1 MDLMDAIYSRRSV
14 RSYTDQPV
22 EKPMVESLLQAAVQ
36 APSALNQQPW
46 AFAVI
51 QDRKLLAQYSTRVKA
66 HVLKTLKPQS
76 TIHSHREELANPE
89 YNVFYGVDTL
99 IIVCAKPE
107 GVHAEEDCSLAAQN
121 LMLAA
126 AHATGLGTCPI
137 GFAQPWLNLART
149 KRTLAIP
156 LNYMVVFPVIVGYP
170 KGDQPPVARRAP
182 KIVVWK

>member
-1 MDLMDAIYSRRSV
+1 MDLMEAIYLRRSV
-14 RSYTDQPV
+14 RSYTDQQV
-22 EKPMVESLLQAAVQ
+22 EKPMVEALIQAAVQ

-51 QDRKLLAQYSTRVKA
+51 QDRKLLAQYSNRVKA
-66 HVLKTLKPQS
+66 HVLKSMKPES
-76 TIHSHREELANPE
+76 PLYSHREALASPD
-89 YNVFYGVDTL
+89 YNVFYGAGTL

-126 AHATGLGTCPI
+126 HATGLGTCPI

-149 KRTLAIP
+149 KRTLTIP
-156 LNYMVVFPVIVGYP
+156 LNYTVVFPVIVGYP
-170 KGDQPPVARRAP
+170 NGETPPVARREP
-182 KIVVWK
+182 EIVAWR

>member
-14 RSYTDQPV
+14 RFYTDQPV
-22 EKPMVESLLQAAVQ
+22 EKPVVEALLQAAVQ

-51 QDRKLLAQYSTRVKA
+51 QDRKLLAQYSNRVKA
-66 HVLKTLKPQS
+66 HVLKTLKQQS
-76 TIHSHREELANPE
+76 PLYNHREELANPE
-89 YNVFYGVDTL
+89 YNVFYGAGTL

-126 AHATGLGTCPI
+126 HATGLGTCPI
-137 GFAQPWLNLART
+137 GFAQPWLNLGRT
-149 KRTLAIP
+149 TRTLVIP

-170 KGDQPPVARRAP
+170 KGDQPPVARRVP
-182 KIVVWK
+182 EIVVWK

>member
-14 RSYTDQPV
+14 RSYTDQQV
-22 EKPMVESLLQAAVQ
+22 EKPVVESLIQAAVQ

-46 AFAVI
+46 AFAVV
-51 QDRKLLAQYSTRVKA
+51 QDGKLLAQYSNRVKA

-76 TIHSHREELANPE
+76 PLYNHREELANPE
-89 YNVFYGVDTL
+89 YNVFYNAGTL

-126 AHATGLGTCPI
+126 HAMGLGTCPI
-137 GFAQPWLNLART
+137 GFARPWLNLART
-149 KRTLAIP
+149 KRALAIP
-156 LNYMVVFPVIVGYP
+156 QDYTVVFPVIVGYP
-170 KGDQPPVARRAP
+170 MGDRPPVARREP
-182 KIVVWK
+182 EIVSWR

>member
-1 MDLMDAIYSRRSV
+1 MDLMEAIYSRRSV
-14 RSYTDQPV
+14 RSYTDKQV
-22 EKPMVESLLQAAVQ
+22 EKPIVETLLQAAIQ

-51 QDRKLLAQYSTRVKA
+51 QDRKLLTQYSTRVKA

-76 TIHSHREELANPE
+76 PLYSHREALANPE
-89 YNVFYGVDTL
+89 YNVFYGAGTL

-121 LMLAA
+121 LMLT
-126 AHATGLGTCPI
+126 AHAMGLGTCPI

-149 KRTLAIP
+149 KRTLGIP
-156 LNYMVVFPVIVGYP
+156 PNYTVAFPVIAGYP
-170 KGDQPPVARRAP
+170 SGDQPPVARREP
-182 KIVVWK
+182 EIVVWR

>member
-14 RSYTDQPV
+14 RAYTDQQV
-22 EKPMVESLLQAAVQ
+22 EKPIVETLIQAAIQ

-46 AFAVI
+46 AFAII
-51 QDRKLLAQYSTRVKA
+51 QDGKLLAQYSNRVKA

-76 TIHSHREELANPE
+76 PLSSHREALADPA
-89 YNVFYGVDTL
+89 YNVFYGAGTL

-107 GVHAEEDCSLAAQN
+107 GVHGAEDCSLAAQN

-126 AHATGLGTCPI
+126 HAMGLGTCPI

-156 LNYMVVFPVIVGYP
+156 PNYTVVFPVIVGYP
-170 KGDQPPVARRAP
+170 KGDTPPVARRAP
-182 KIVVWK
+182 EIVLWR

>member
-1 MDLMDAIYSRRSV
+1 MDLMEAIYSRRSV
-14 RSYTDQPV
+14 RSYTDQQV
-22 EKPMVESLLQAAVQ
+22 EKPMVEALIQAAVQ

-51 QDRKLLAQYSTRVKA
+51 QDRNLLAQYSSRVKA
-66 HVLKTLKPQS
+66 HVLKTLEPQS
-76 TIHSHREELANPE
+76 PLYSHREALANPD
-89 YNVFYGVDTL
+89 YNVFYGAGTL

-121 LMLAA
+121 LMLA

-156 LNYMVVFPVIVGYP
+156 PNYAVVFPVIVGYP
-170 KGDQPPVARRAP
+170 KGAQPAVARREP
-182 KIVVWK
+182 EIVVWR

>member
-1 MDLMDAIYSRRSV
+1 MGNDLFQARGLRSLVGSSRRSCAADRGAKARREV
-14 RSYTDQPV
+14 AVWISWMRSTAVGLSVPDQPV

-76 TIHSHREELANPE
+76 TLYSHREELANLE

-107 GVHAEEDCSLAAQN
+107 GCTQRR
-121 LMLAA
+121 
-126 AHATGLGTCPI
+126 I
-137 GFAQPWLNLART
+137 AR
-149 KRTLAIP
+149 LP
-156 LNYMVVFPVIVGYP
+156 P
-170 KGDQPPVARRAP
+170 KT
-182 KIVVWK
+182 

>member
-1 MDLMDAIYSRRSV
+1 MDLMEAIYSRRSV
-14 RSYTDQPV
+14 RSYTDRPV
-22 EKPMVESLLQAAVQ
+22 EKPVVESLLQAAVQ
-36 APSALNQQPW
+36 APSALNEQPW

-51 QDRKLLAQYSTRVKA
+51 QDRKLLARYSTRVKA
-66 HVLKTLKPQS
+66 HVLKRLKPESPQY
-76 TIHSHREELANPE
+76 SHREELANPD
-89 YNVFYGVDTL
+89 YNVFYDAGTL

-126 AHATGLGTCPI
+126 HATGLGTCPI
-137 GFAQPWLNLART
+137 GFAQPWLNLTRT

-156 LNYMVVFPVIVGYP
+156 LNYTVVFPVIVGYP

-182 KIVVWK
+182 EIVVWK